1 MSKIQV
7 LTNDNSGGLS
17 INYPLF
23 TINIQDV
30 SITLQGNGGE
40 IKNIEAD
47 DLEFILNW
55 DVAELT
61 YDELIKTLEND

>member
-1 MSKIQV
+1 MSKVQV
-7 LTNDNSGGLS
+7 LTNDNSDGLS

-23 TINIQDV
+23 TINIQGV
-30 SITLQGNGGE
+30 SITLQGNDGE

>member
-1 MSKIQV
+1 MSKVQV
-7 LTNDNSGGLS
+7 LTNDNSDGLS